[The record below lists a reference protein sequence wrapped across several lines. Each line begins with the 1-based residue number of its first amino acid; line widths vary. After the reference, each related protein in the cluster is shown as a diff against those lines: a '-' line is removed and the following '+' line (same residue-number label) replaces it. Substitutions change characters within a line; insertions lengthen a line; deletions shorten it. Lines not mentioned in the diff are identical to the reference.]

1 MHLPRALAL
10 AALIGLG
17 SISCNKGETPE
28 QRVRAL
34 IVEAEQAVEKKEI
47 ANVRG
52 YVSARYRDDEQ
63 RDRRA
68 IEGILRLYLLRHES
82 INLYTRIES
91 IIPTQADHAE
101 AGLCGHGGAPD
112 QARRRAQQ
120 LQRHAVSVRI
130 GLRPRAR
137 PVARGARRLASGRAN
152 RLRPLDSGYSA
163 PAGTAS
169 GSTTPRAISFRIFCP

>member
-34 IVEAEQAVEKKEI
+34 IVDAEQAVEKKEI
-47 ANVRG
+47 ANVRD

-101 AGLCGHGGAPD
+101 AVVYVAM
-112 QARRRAQQ
+112 A
-120 LQRHAVSVRI
+120 
-130 GLRPRAR
+130 AR
-137 PVARGARRLASGRAN
+137 PIKRVDELSSYNATLYRFELGFAQEQDQWRVVRAAW
-152 RLRPLDSGYSA
+152 RPAELIDFV
-163 PAGTAS
+163 
-169 GSTTPRAISFRIFCP
+169 R